1 MRYIQYINICDQRS
15 GISGHHHKYIFI
27 IKVPE
32 NVSIIKF
39 RLWVD
44 PICPPAPIGPGMML
58 PCHVLYYIVHP
69 SHVFY
74 NAMSEKLWFLLYVS
88 IYSTYINII

>member
-1 MRYIQYINICDQRS
+1 MRSAIRASSQVYSSY
-15 GISGHHHKYIFI
+15 